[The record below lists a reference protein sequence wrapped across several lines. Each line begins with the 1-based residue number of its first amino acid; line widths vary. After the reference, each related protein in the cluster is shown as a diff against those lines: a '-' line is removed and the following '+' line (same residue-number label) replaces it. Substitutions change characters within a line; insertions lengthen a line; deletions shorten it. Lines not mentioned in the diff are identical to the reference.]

1 MLATF
6 KQSHETPTLPMP
18 DLAEFWTTQE
28 VSEKLELSIR
38 AVNRLVASKRLDG
51 IKIGRMYLITRTSV
65 KDYQE
70 KTKGMSKNDPRRKSD
85 SK

>member
-1 MLATF
+1 
-6 KQSHETPTLPMP
+6 MP

-38 AVNRLVASKRLDG
+38 AVNRLVASKRLEG
-51 IKIGRMYLITRTSV
+51 IKIGRMYLIRRTSV

-70 KTKGMSKNDPRRKSD
+70 KTKGMNKNDPRRKPD
-85 SK
+85 PK